1 MTSPF
6 PNTRPEQAG
15 VERSGAVL
23 KRAQKAPAVVAVQPA
38 APATV
43 AINDA
48 PATTLVHMQTT
59 ADPIAVE
66 IEVEGD
72 GGTDDNCT
80 FSMLLL

>member
-6 PNTRPEQAG
+6 PNTRPEQAW

-66 IEVEGD
+66 IAVEGG

>member
-1 MTSPF
+1 M
-6 PNTRPEQAG
+6 
-15 VERSGAVL
+15 
-23 KRAQKAPAVVAVQPA
+23 VAVQPA

-72 GGTDDNCT
+72 GGTDENCT